1 LASRRDPWQNEDDH
15 PPRAL
20 SEFPGMSLSAL
31 FAAPPQIRVERAVA
45 ELRAAR
51 PVLLGDNG
59 DARLIQAVDGLDAD
73 RLAALTAL
81 GEPAVVLSAERV
93 RWLGGAATAEATPYA
108 LTANDT
114 LDSLTTLAFA
124 EKAALDS
131 RSLAGDAFDLAPALE
146 LTHLARLA
154 PAVISVRLDDARRA
168 ALTELAAT
176 VSTADVALY
185 ATDAARAMTIVAD
198 APVPL
203 RPDIASRFVVFRG
216 GETIHDQVAIVV
228 GRPDPTK
235 PVHVRLHSACLTGD
249 LFGSLKCDCGDQL
262 SMAVERFA
270 ELGGGI
276 VLYLDQEGRGIGIAN
291 KMRAYELQAEG
302 YDTIDA
308 DARLGFHLDE
318 RRWHDAARMLDL
330 LGISAVRLHSNNP
343 RKAEALEAAGIRV
356 AARESVLARVTP
368 ENARYLRTKA
378 ARAGHLI
385 DNQWLDAAEAALKT
399 GQP

>member
-1 LASRRDPWQNEDDH
+1 MS
-15 PPRAL
+15 
-20 SEFPGMSLSAL
+20 FPAL
-31 FAAPPQIRVERAVA
+31 FAAPAQIRVERAVA

-51 PVLLGDNG
+51 PVLVESAGDV
-59 DARLIQAVDGLDAD
+59 RLVQAVDGLDAD

-81 GEPAVVLSAERV
+81 GDTAIVLSAERA
-93 RWLGGAATAEATPYA
+93 RWLGATPDGEAVAYA
-108 LTANDT
+108 LAAGET
-114 LDSLTTLAFA
+114 LESLTTLAFA
-124 EKAALDS
+124 ARAALDA
-131 RSLAGDAFDLAPALE
+131 RVPVADGFDHAAALE
-146 LTHLARLA
+146 LTRLARLA
-154 PAVISVRLDDARRA
+154 PAFLAVRLDAARRA
-168 ALTELAAT
+168 ALAELAAG
-176 VSTADVALY
+176 VTAADLAAY
-185 ATDAARAMTIVAD
+185 APEAARAMTIVAD

-216 GETIHDQVAIVV
+216 GETVHDQIAIVV
-228 GRPDPTK
+228 GRPDPSK

-262 SMAVERFA
+262 RMAVERFA
-270 ELGGGI
+270 DLGGGI

-330 LGISAVRLHSNNP
+330 LGVTAVRLHSNNP

-356 AARESVLARVTP
+356 AAREPVLARVTP

-378 ARAGHLI
+378 ARAGHVI
-385 DNQWLDAAEAALKT
+385 DAAWLDAAEAALKKVP
-399 GQP
+399 G

>member
-1 LASRRDPWQNEDDH
+1 
-15 PPRAL
+15 
-20 SEFPGMSLSAL
+20 MSYPAL
-31 FAAPPQIRVERAVA
+31 FAAPAQIRVERAVA

-51 PVLLGDNG
+51 PVLVEKDGDS
-59 DARLIQAVDGLDAD
+59 RLVQAVDGLDAD

-81 GEPAVVLSAERV
+81 GETAVVLSAERV
-93 RWLGGAATAEATPYA
+93 RSLGATPA
-108 LTANDT
+108 TEAVALRLRADETLESLTA
-114 LDSLTTLAFA
+114 LAFA
-124 EKAALDS
+124 ARAALDA
-131 RSLAGDAFDLAPALE
+131 RAPATDPFDFAPALE
-146 LTHLARLA
+146 LTRLARLA
-154 PAVISVRLDDARRA
+154 PAFLAVRLDDARRA
-168 ALTELAAT
+168 ALAELAAT
-176 VSTADVALY
+176 VTSADLAAY
-185 ATDAARAMTIVAD
+185 APEAARAMSIVAD

-203 RPDIASRFVVFRG
+203 RPDISSRFVVFRG
-216 GETIHDQVAIVV
+216 GETVHDQIAIVV
-228 GRPDPTK
+228 GRPDPTR

-262 SMAVERFA
+262 RMAVERFA

-318 RRWHDAARMLDL
+318 RRWHDAARMLEL

-343 RKAEALEAAGIRV
+343 RKAEALTAAGIRV
-356 AARESVLARVTP
+356 AAREPVLARVTP

-378 ARAGHLI
+378 ARAGHVI
-385 DNQWLDAAEAALKT
+385 DAQWLDAAEAALKKVP
-399 GQP
+399 G